1 MASLAYVIRLCADLA
16 QRMPSARLWMRAFIL
31 QLARVAVRLTRS
43 RPRSLAD
50 VHQWHP
56 LHPGQ
61 PRERAVRDAIALR
74 QHPAAAHDYENRTW
88 VVTTKLQKF
97 EDGKLFIAVEP
108 VFGHLPEITPN
119 ALVANTQYEG
129 MPYHITLGKPMGVCD
144 VEQLADV
151 VEGAHELRLL
161 KWRPHNRSSS
171 TYLPVG
177 SLHEACASCAQLGF
191 KPRGEWHI
199 SL

>member
-31 QLARVAVRLTRS
+31 QLASVAVRPTRS

-74 QHPAAAHDYENRTW
+74 QHPAAVHDYENRTW

-108 VFGHLPEITPN
+108 VFGHLPEITPKR
-119 ALVANTQYEG
+119 AGRQHTIRRHAVPHHPWQAYG
-129 MPYHITLGKPMGVCD
+129 CVRR
-144 VEQLADV
+144 
-151 VEGAHELRLL
+151 GAAGRCGR
-161 KWRPHNRSSS
+161 WC
-171 TYLPVG
+171 T
-177 SLHEACASCAQLGF
+177 
-191 KPRGEWHI
+191 
-199 SL
+199 